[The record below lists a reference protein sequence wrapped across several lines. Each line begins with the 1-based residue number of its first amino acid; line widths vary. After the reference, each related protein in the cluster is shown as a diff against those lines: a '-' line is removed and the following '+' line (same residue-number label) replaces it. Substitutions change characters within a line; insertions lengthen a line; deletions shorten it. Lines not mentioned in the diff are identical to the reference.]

1 MNEIVLRLLLGTGRT
16 NVNNYTHNR
25 ELVGDWYDD
34 DDDKVRVAA
43 EEVHLVN

>member
-1 MNEIVLRLLLGTGRT
+1 MNEIVLRLLLGTGRA

-25 ELVGDWYDD
+25 ERVGDWHDD
-34 DDDKVRVAA
+34 EVRVVA